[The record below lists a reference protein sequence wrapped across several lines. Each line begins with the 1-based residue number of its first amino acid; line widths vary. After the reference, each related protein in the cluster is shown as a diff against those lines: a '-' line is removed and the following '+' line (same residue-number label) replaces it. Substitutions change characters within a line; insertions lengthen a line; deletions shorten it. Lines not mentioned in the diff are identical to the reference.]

1 MKAITLLLTMG
12 SMISSPQA
20 TELSGVGKNQ
30 SISFEGVFPLP
41 RQTRVYV
48 DLCMEIWGLT
58 A

>member
-20 TELSGVGKNQ
+20 TELGGVGKNQ
-30 SISFEGVFPLP
+30 SISFEGVSHPP
-41 RQTRVYV
+41 YQTRVYV
-48 DLCMEIWGLT
+48 DMCMEIRELT